1 MLRHTACTNMVARGI
16 ALDIVKAI
24 MGHSNLDMILTTYNH
39 VKEDRIMEEFQ
50 SKSGKV
56 A

>member
-1 MLRHTACTNMVARGI
+1 MLRLSME
-16 ALDIVKAI
+16 LF
-24 MGHSNLDMILTTYNH
+24 NLNMILKTYNH

-56 A
+56 T